1 MPNCIGWTEAF
12 QQNMDALNVPAPASL
27 FDSYE
32 RAVATLGNIIA
43 ASSIN
48 TSASAAAVLS
58 GELGA
63 TPLTIGLAAISA
75 SAYAGIVTGSMMV
88 ATSKQL
94 GCAMK
99 SRIMPITVST
109 FLIENGIYDGGWV
122 YTEMRKNPQLMAM
135 AA

>member
-43 ASSIN
+43 ASSI
-48 TSASAAAVLS
+48 S
-58 GELGA
+58 
-63 TPLTIGLAAISA
+63 PSA
-75 SAYAGIVTGSMMV
+75 SAYAGVVTGSVMV

-99 SRIMPITVST
+99 SRIMPVTVSA

-122 YTEMRKNPQLMAM
+122 YAEMSKNPQLMAM